1 MDLTVWIFRNAVDR
15 RFRIVFLA
23 EPLDRIM
30 HCLDRIGVRNID
42 NVGRHRA
49 GRDIDALSIR
59 VGRLQVKGDAL
70 LQIADIDIWLVNQPV
85 IIVVEPPDRFTRRSI
100 YAQTGRNGLE
110 QDVASFRVQPL
121 GRRHAADQFVDQ
133 RPVRRRNNVEQG
145 LSDNFFRRRAGQGH
159 GGAGGIA
166 NFQIGLGFK
175 QHIGGA
181 KRQGDE
187 TVAITAKIVDII
199 AVQINR
205 ARNAVHFGASRG
217 LVGGHGRRRSVR
229 PA

>member
-1 MDLTVWIFRNAVDR
+1 MDLTVWIFRNAGDR

-70 LQIADIDIWLVNQPV
+70 LQIADIDIRLVNQPV
-85 IIVVEPPDRFTRRSI
+85 IIVVEPPDRFTRRGI

-110 QDVASFRVQPL
+110 QDFAGFGSRRENEFVKSCSRTMVRLRSSPSAWAVFSRSPARRTKAMVWNNPIAGSCPAS
-121 GRRHAADQFVDQ
+121 
-133 RPVRRRNNVEQG
+133 
-145 LSDNFFRRRAGQGH
+145 SM
-159 GGAGGIA
+159 
-166 NFQIGLGFK
+166 
-175 QHIGGA
+175 
-181 KRQGDE
+181 
-187 TVAITAKIVDII
+187 
-199 AVQINR
+199 
-205 ARNAVHFGASRG
+205 
-217 LVGGHGRRRSVR
+217 RSVSSDDDPSR
-229 PA
+229 SAKNI